1 MNIWMPLYAPRYK
14 LNYAIKIFRLTAFYT
29 LPSHYLYDNN
39 GYLRFA
45 TEYGYGLVSDS
56 HLFPSITH
64 NNYNTINK
72 KVNSFNLKNLI

>member
-1 MNIWMPLYAPRYK
+1 MPLYAPRYK

-45 TEYGYGLVSDS
+45 TEYGYGLV
-56 HLFPSITH
+56 
-64 NNYNTINK
+64 
-72 KVNSFNLKNLI
+72 